1 MEERTYGQE
10 WEAEVMEQLAEIRE
24 AELLDIAQG
33 IAALLTGDLTK
44 AKSHALAREPLTLEE
59 LDMLR
64 VRIGN
69 MAVMLDV
76 LQLRYGD
83 AAEHEQSFLGFIE
96 NSFKQ

>member
-1 MEERTYGQE
+1 MDEHTYGQE
-10 WEAEVMEQLAEIRE
+10 WETEVMEQLAEIRE

-33 IAALLTGDLTK
+33 IAALLTGDLTQ
-44 AKSHALAREPLTLEE
+44 AKSHALAGEPLPMED

-64 VRIGN
+64 VRIGR

-83 AAEHEQSFLGFIE
+83 AAEYEQSFLGYIE
-96 NSFKQ
+96 DSLEQ